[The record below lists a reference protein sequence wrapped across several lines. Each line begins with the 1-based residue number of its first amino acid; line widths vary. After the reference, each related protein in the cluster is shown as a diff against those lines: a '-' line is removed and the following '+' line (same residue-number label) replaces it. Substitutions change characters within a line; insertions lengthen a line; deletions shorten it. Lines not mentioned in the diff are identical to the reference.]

1 MKTKDKNIQ
10 HDINKCDLFSLGVI
24 LMEAA
29 LLKNMDELVTAYANL
44 KLCFF
49 LNQISLGV

>member
-29 LLKNMDELVTAYANL
+29 LLKNMDELYY
-44 KLCFF
+44 KKIFE
-49 LNQISLGV
+49 LNDFKI